1 MEEYRPNSF
10 KSKESPSDP
19 ITEKRVEKVVT
30 GGVKTRKKSDIQK
43 FADVFISEDVHNVK
57 SYILMGVLVP
67 AIKKAVSDIVGNGI
81 NMILYGDTDRSKRST
96 NASRVSYR
104 DYYNRTND
112 RVESERPRARATYN
126 YDDIV
131 LDNRG
136 EAEDVLDRMDEI
148 MSMYKMVRVADLY
161 EMVGITGDY
170 TDNDYGWTDITSAKV
185 VPVRDGFWIK
195 MPRAIPLK
203 K

>member
-1 MEEYRPNSF
+1 MEDYKPNSY
-10 KSKESPSDP
+10 KSRESNNDP
-19 ITEKRVEKVVT
+19 APEKRAEKVVT
-30 GGVKTRKKSDIQK
+30 GPVKTRKKTDIQK
-43 FADVFISEDVHNVK
+43 FTDVFISEDAHNVK

-67 AIKKAVSDIVGNGI
+67 AIKKAVSDIVTNGI
-81 NMILYGDTDRSKRST
+81 SMILYGDSDRSRKST

-104 DYYNRTND
+104 DYYNSPRDRRDNEPPRMRT
-112 RVESERPRARATYN
+112 AYN

-136 EAEDVLDRMDEI
+136 EAEEVLDRMDEI
-148 MSMYKMVRVADLY
+148 MSRYRMVRVADLY

-170 TDNDYGWTDITSAKV
+170 TDNDYGWYDISSAKV

-195 MPRAIPLK
+195 MPRAVALK
-203 K
+203 